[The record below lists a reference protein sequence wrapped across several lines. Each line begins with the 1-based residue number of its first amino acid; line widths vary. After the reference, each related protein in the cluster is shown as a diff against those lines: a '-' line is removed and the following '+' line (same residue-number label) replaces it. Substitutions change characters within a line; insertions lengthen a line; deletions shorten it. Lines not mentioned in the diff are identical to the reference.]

1 MQSINK
7 TKTIACLVL
16 TAVTLS
22 GCESPGPTRPSKLP
36 ASHETPLSSNA
47 TTNKAT
53 KKPDAPLTFSGKP
66 SNKPENKPDS
76 AVTAPVN
83 DTPAPEKIQ
92 TKSELYPSV
101 ETSISTDAISNKQ
114 KAKGTGSYTL
124 NFDDADL
131 AEVAKTI
138 LSDSLG
144 LNYVLSPEVKGKVT
158 LQTTEALSKEELLP
172 TLEMVL
178 RMNNAALVKD
188 GKIYHIEPAA
198 NALYTSDLTIGGN
211 MAGYQTRVIPVRN
224 VAAEEIAKILKP
236 LVQEKTILQVDNAR
250 NILVISGTGEEVQ
263 RAMEMVATFDVN
275 ILKGRSF
282 ALFTLAHVDPETV
295 IKELEAVFND
305 KSGEKDAGFFRFI
318 PIERLNAILAI
329 SHQARYLAD
338 IESWV
343 YRLDKANTA
352 SGGSVNVYKVQ
363 NVDAVEL
370 ADTLNEIFN
379 GTQKKSKDASVAP
392 GEFATELSS
401 SPSSMS
407 DPSGTSGA
415 LGVSGT
421 TGTGQTGQS
430 GTTPTSTFSS
440 GTESRRSS
448 EGSTPTGDASVADVK
463 DIRIIADE
471 PNNSLV
477 IVATPREY
485 ETILPVI
492 TQLDAM
498 PLQVLID
505 ATIVEVDLKNDLKYG
520 VQWSFNNGNFLN
532 ILTQGDADVLKTL
545 SSGYS
550 LFYSGGSAKAVLH
563 ALAEKSTVNVI
574 ASPSLMVLNNQEA
587 YINVGDKVP
596 IATSQSTNTNSVNT
610 SQNLVSPDTT
620 SAIVSNNIQML
631 ETGIT
636 LKIKPRVN
644 AGGLVLMKIEQEA
657 NQAVATKTSTLN
669 SPTIQQRKINSSI
682 AVKNGE
688 TIVLGGLIREDKD
701 NSRSG
706 MPILSDIPYFGSLF
720 GTTTDNK
727 DRTELV
733 ILITPRVVGSEK
745 NARDVTEEFKR
756 KLTGV
761 YQPAPKY

>member
-1 MQSINK
+1 MPSDENAASNTNPK
-7 TKTIACLVL
+7 A
-16 TAVTLS
+16 TLS
-22 GCESPGPTRPSKLP
+22 FSDTSANKS
-36 ASHETPLSSNA
+36 ASA
-47 TTNKAT
+47 V
-53 KKPDAPLTFSGKP
+53 KKPVNNTPI
-66 SNKPENKPDS
+66 PEE
-76 AVTAPVN
+76 TR
-83 DTPAPEKIQ
+83 
-92 TKSELYPSV
+92 TKSEMYPSIGS
-101 ETSISTDAISNKQ
+101 SISDTTLGNKT

-158 LQTTEALSKEELLP
+158 LQTTQALAKEELLP

-188 GKIYHIEPAA
+188 GNIYHIEPAA
-198 NALYTSDLTIGGN
+198 NALYTSDLSISSN
-211 MAGYQTRVIPVRN
+211 VVGYQTKVIPIRN
-224 VAAEEIAKILKP
+224 VAAEEIAKLLKP
-236 LVQEKTILQVDNAR
+236 LVHEKTILQVDNAR
-250 NILVISGTGEEVQ
+250 NILVISGSGDEVQ

-275 ILKGRSF
+275 VLKGRSF
-282 ALFTLAHVDPETV
+282 ALFTLAHVEPETV

-305 KSGEKDAGFFRFI
+305 KGGDKEAGFFRFI

-329 SHQARYLAD
+329 THQARYLSD

-352 SGGSVNVYKVQ
+352 SGGGVNVYKVQ

-379 GTQKKSKDASVAP
+379 GTKKQNKAASVAP
-392 GEFATELSS
+392 GQEATELSS
-401 SPSSMS
+401 STPE
-407 DPSGTSGA
+407 
-415 LGVSGT
+415 
-421 TGTGQTGQS
+421 TGQTDQTGQTSSLS
-430 GTTPTSTFSS
+430 GSS
-440 GTESRRSS
+440 ETRRSS
-448 EGSTPTGDASVADVK
+448 AGGSQPTGDATVSDVE
-463 DIRIIADE
+463 DVRIIADE

-477 IVATPREY
+477 IVSTPRQY
-485 ETILPVI
+485 DIILPI
-492 TQLDAM
+492 INQLDAM

-505 ATIVEVDLKNDLKYG
+505 ATIVEVDLKNDLQYG

-532 ILTQGDADVLKTL
+532 ILTQGGDNVLANI

-550 LFYSGGSAKAVLH
+550 LFYSGGTAKAVLH
-563 ALAEKSTVNVI
+563 ALAEKSTINVI

-587 YINVGDKVP
+587 FINVGDKVP
-596 IATSQSTNTNSVNT
+596 IATSQSTNTNSVNVN
-610 SQNLVSPDTT
+610 QNLLTPNTT

-631 ETGIT
+631 DTGIT

-657 NQAVATKTSTLN
+657 NQAVKTTTSNLD

-688 TIVLGGLIREDKD
+688 TIVLGGLIREDKN

-706 MPILSDIPYFGSLF
+706 LPILSDIPYMGALF

-745 NARDVTEEFKR
+745 NARDVTDEFKR
-756 KLTGV
+756 KLTGI
-761 YQPAPKY
+761 YTDTRNY